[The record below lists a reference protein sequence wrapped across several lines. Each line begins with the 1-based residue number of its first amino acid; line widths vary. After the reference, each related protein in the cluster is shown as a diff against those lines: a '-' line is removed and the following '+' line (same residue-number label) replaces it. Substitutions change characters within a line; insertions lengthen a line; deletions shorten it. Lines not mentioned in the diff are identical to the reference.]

1 MRQTPRNL
9 RSSSSRGIGT
19 LIGNGWLRES
29 PREREAPAGW
39 GWHARSKSSLR
50 KCMFM
55 PVPEELR
62 RLFPQI
68 SQAALPPQQPYLSP
82 PLLARPEPEIVP
94 SRRDPK
100 KDVRVFPAY
109 GGRAPALPANAQ
121 HLQHVQHAYN
131 LAQQQAAQAAAGNRP
146 QPWWDDPVALGSL
159 LILVPP
165 IGLAAV
171 WSSKRYSSDARWAL
185 TVMTGLMM
193 CLMTAIFIAG
203 LVMR

>member
-29 PREREAPAGW
+29 PRERDAPAGW
-39 GWHARSKSSLR
+39 GWHARSKSALR

-62 RLFPQI
+62 RLVPQI
-68 SQAALPPQQPYLSP
+68 SQAALPPQQPYVKQ
-82 PLLARPEPEIVP
+82 LARPEPEIVP
-94 SRRDPK
+94 SRRDPR
-100 KDVRVFPAY
+100 KDVREFPVY
-109 GGRAPALPANAQ
+109 GGRPPAADAAQ
-121 HLQHVQHAYN
+121 HAHAQHVQHAQK
-131 LAQQQAAQAAAGNRP
+131 LAQQQAALAAAGKAP

-185 TVMTGLMM
+185 TVMTALMM
-193 CLMTAIFIAG
+193 CLVSAIFIAA